1 MGFSPR
7 PKFFLHPNGNPIA
20 LPGRRSKQ
28 IAGNPGPEVPEAGQ
42 RPDPAREERPCG
54 PRAPLTRMPPAAAA
68 ATAPAAPP
76 RAGHVAAGHAV
87 ARSVCRAD
95 SEGPRLRRRFCPA
108 GQGRLLLSEFRGRVV
123 PGPKM
128 RTYRT
133 GHPKTAGRPCLAVP
147 LTRLAP
153 FLLSPTAA
161 PSSEEELPFAT
172 FKPCPLVT
180 SLQLSSL
187 LEYPASKMPFG
198 KKCLPLKARLDGLLS
213 QKPCQIHVQTSTAK
227 ALESG
232 FSGLPEAL
240 VLFLD
245 LTQVCQ
251 SESFPGKL
259 NEEFM
264 IGAIPC
270 NMSGHG
276 FLPYGSEEQMEL
288 IFQEEGWM
296 IQNQQFT

>member
-1 MGFSPR
+1 
-7 PKFFLHPNGNPIA
+7 
-20 LPGRRSKQ
+20 
-28 IAGNPGPEVPEAGQ
+28 
-42 RPDPAREERPCG
+42 
-54 PRAPLTRMPPAAAA
+54 MPPAAAA

-87 ARSVCRAD
+87 ARSVCGAD
-95 SEGPRLRRRFCPA
+95 SEGPRLSGRFCPA
-108 GQGRLLLSEFRGRVV
+108 GQGRPLLSEFRGRVV
-123 PGPKM
+123 PGRVGPGGGGGEM
-128 RTYRT
+128 RTCRT
-133 GHPKTAGRPCLAVP
+133 GHPKAAGRPCLAVP
-147 LTRLAP
+147 LPRLAP
-153 FLLSPTAA
+153 FLLGPAAA